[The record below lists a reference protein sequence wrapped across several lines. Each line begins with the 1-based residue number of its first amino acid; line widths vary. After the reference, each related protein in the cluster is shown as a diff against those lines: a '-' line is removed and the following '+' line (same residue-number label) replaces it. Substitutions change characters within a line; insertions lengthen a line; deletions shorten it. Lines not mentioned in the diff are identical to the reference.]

1 MTGFALMPVS
11 ADQLSAYMALDG
23 DRDGLARSGL
33 PREQLRTLDAAWP
46 VLDQLRLDLFNLKHG
61 RLSFEA
67 AGRAERQARASLP
80 DDAAYRRF
88 LDFA

>member
-1 MTGFALMPVS
+1 MTGFAAMQIS
-11 ADQLSAYMALDG
+11 ADQLRAYIDFQG

-33 PREQLRTLDAAWP
+33 PGERLRALDAAWP

>member
-1 MTGFALMPVS
+1 MQIS
-11 ADQLSAYMALDG
+11 ADQLRAYIDFQG

-33 PREQLRTLDAAWP
+33 PGERLRALDAAWP